1 MGFTRQLAVL
11 DGDKARL
18 FERFST
24 VVLPD
29 RLFMR
34 LRISTLRLSLSP
46 AEHRGGDTVKDG
58 GWGRAP
64 ILKVFSNQ
72 LMY

>member
-1 MGFTRQLAVL
+1 MEIKQHS
-11 DGDKARL
+11 
-18 FERFST
+18 ERFST
-24 VVLPD
+24 VVLLE
-29 RLFMR
+29 RLFIL
-34 LRISTLRLSLSP
+34 LRISAPRLSLSRTDY
-46 AEHRGGDTVKDG
+46 RGGDTVKDG